1 MDRAKSLARLCRKYK
16 LDILYVFGSRTAEVK
31 SWLAG
36 TLPALVPGPADVDIG
51 VKEKEAEEH
60 PLSVDQK
67 VHLTLDLED
76 LLGVGRVDLVTFSE
90 ADAFLA
96 VNILR
101 GERLYALDT
110 LQADEFDLY
119 ILRRAG
125 DLAPFERERMAM
137 IFKEKA

>member
-1 MDRAKSLARLCRKYK
+1 MDRPKSLARLCQKYK
-16 LDILYVFGSRTAEVK
+16 LDILYVFGSRAAEVR

-36 TLPALVPGPADVDIG
+36 TLPTLAPGPADVDIG
-51 VKEKEAEEH
+51 VKESEEH
-60 PLSVDQK
+60 RLSVDGK
-67 VHLTLDLED
+67 VHLALDLED

-110 LQADEFDLY
+110 YQADEFDLY

>member
-1 MDRAKSLARLCRKYK
+1 MDRSKSLARLCRKYK
-16 LDILYVFGSRTAEVK
+16 LDILYVFGSRAAEVK

-36 TLPALVPGPADVDIG
+36 TLQTLARGPADVDIG
-51 VKEKEAEEH
+51 VKEAEEH
-60 PLSVDQK
+60 SLSVDGK
-67 VHLTLDLED
+67 VHLALDLED
-76 LLGVGRVDLVTFSE
+76 LLGVNRVDLVTFSE